1 MDSSPFSSPS
11 EQEDDDSGHSKK
23 RHRSGSTG
31 RSELKKNSKDKDKD
45 NKKSK
50 VKKSSK
56 NKRDKKVGGQNF
68 LLRFSIQVMSAIV
81 FNAILFSFRKKDSKL
96 TDYFFLIIFML
107 LEKAISRQCL

>member
-31 RSELKKNSKDKDKD
+31 RSELKKNSKDKD